1 MENNK
6 YYTPDISEF
15 HIGFEYEVRHQEMQY
30 RFLSLK
36 YATIL

>member
-6 YYTPDISEF
+6 YYTPDITEF
-15 HIGFEYEVRHQEMQY
+15 HIRFEYEVRQQEMQY